1 VAFAFGEY
9 AKPWLPGWPPQW
21 SGSLLLVIF
30 SVIHAAHVQRGA
42 WVQNL
47 TVAVKLLLILF
58 FVGFAASRLRPPAE
72 TSSVSIPL
80 SVFGVSL
87 VWVSFSYSGWNAAV
101 YVGSEIREPERNLPR
116 SLLLGTGIVT
126 ALYLALNAVFLF
138 AAPMAKLS
146 GELDVGRIAAETLGG
161 PGWAIA
167 MAALIC
173 LALLTSASSL
183 LMAGPRVYARM
194 AADGYLPRWLAPE
207 RGPPRA
213 AIAFQ
218 LLVALMFLW
227 SAAYESL
234 LTYVG
239 FTLGISTA
247 ATVLGVV
254 VLRCREGKQFA
265 VPGWPWVPGL
275 FILSVMAMTVF
286 AVVRRPWESLVGL
299 ATMAVG
305 WIAWRLNNSR
315 R

>member
-1 VAFAFGEY
+1 
-9 AKPWLPGWPPQW
+9 
-21 SGSLLLVIF
+21 
-30 SVIHAAHVQRGA
+30 
-42 WVQNL
+42 
-47 TVAVKLLLILF
+47 
-58 FVGFAASRLRPPAE
+58 
-72 TSSVSIPL
+72 
-80 SVFGVSL
+80 
-87 VWVSFSYSGWNAAV
+87 
-101 YVGSEIREPERNLPR
+101 
-116 SLLLGTGIVT
+116 
-126 ALYLALNAVFLF
+126 
-138 AAPMAKLS
+138 
-146 GELDVGRIAAETLGG
+146 
-161 PGWAIA
+161 
-167 MAALIC
+167 
-173 LALLTSASSL
+173 
-183 LMAGPRVYARM
+183 M